1 MPPSPFFPPFNRGV
15 PCHADS
21 TLEGD
26 TKTARLSLI
35 KQCLFLRQIGTII
48 PLNVGDSLSGGCF
61 ELNASQI
68 FLKKEETLNGSFE
81 ASSYLFQEH
90 LLLVGGEHGGLS
102 PGQNKK
108 ISESCSRH
116 GWGNDHVKHWLKYR
130 GLSSLNYFYQVCWTL
145 WKFYNI

>member
-1 MPPSPFFPPFNRGV
+1 MLASPFFPPFNRGV

-21 TLEGD
+21 TLEAG
-26 TKTARLSLI
+26 TKTTQLPLI

-68 FLKKEETLNGSFE
+68 FLKKEETFNGSFK
-81 ASSYLFQEH
+81 ASSYLFRER
-90 LLLVGGEHGGLS
+90 LLLVGGELRGPS
-102 PGQNKK
+102 PGHKK

-116 GWGNDHVKHWLKYR
+116 GWGKDHVKHWLKYR